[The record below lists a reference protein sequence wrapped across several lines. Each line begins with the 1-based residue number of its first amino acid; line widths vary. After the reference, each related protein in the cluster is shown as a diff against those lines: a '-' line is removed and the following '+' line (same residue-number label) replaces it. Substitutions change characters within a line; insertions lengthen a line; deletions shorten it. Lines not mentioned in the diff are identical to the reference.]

1 MTDEELVCCARAG
14 DREAFSLLVER
25 YAHPL
30 TMMIFR
36 MVRDQ
41 EDARDIS
48 QHVFLK
54 AYERLPVFRN
64 SSSFKTWLYK
74 VAVNAVRD
82 HLRKPK
88 TASPSGALDSL
99 VDPAKSP
106 AQLLEREQELHRIR
120 EAVHGLPERQRM
132 TLQLRMYEGMDYGQ
146 IAQILGGRESTAR
159 GNLYEAVKALKRK
172 LTAKK

>member
-1 MTDEELVCCARAG
+1 MTDEELVRCVRAG
-14 DREAFSLLVER
+14 DRDAFAILVER
-25 YAHPL
+25 YAQPL
-30 TMMIFR
+30 TMMILR
-36 MVRDQ
+36 MVKDQ

-74 VAVNAVRD
+74 VAVNAVID

-88 TASPSGALDSL
+88 TAFSSGALDGL
-99 VDPAKSP
+99 VEPSQSP

-120 EAVHGLPERQRM
+120 EAVQGLPERQRM

-146 IAQILGGRESTAR
+146 IAQILGGRESSAR
-159 GNLYEAVKALKRK
+159 GNLYEAVKALRQK
-172 LTAKK
+172 LRTKK